1 MAHVKAGMTIFLAA
15 VLLIVPAFMAATTPA
30 PDLPALLDAYASGD
44 HGTALVPLDRLKRD
58 EIIEFRKQLVGAV
71 ERPDRSAGAAWI
83 AQDPAAQAR
92 RALVAAAFA
101 LEAEVG
107 FAERGYWSASGGDP
121 SCPGRCV
128 VEWAC
133 TQLRARGAPDEA
145 ERVWML
151 ATVALAGG
159 VRNWTF
165 LLSPITAPQPR
176 TRVQGHVIH
185 ALERFPDEPRL
196 RLARAMA
203 IASRH
208 LVMEEMDAPRAG
220 ERTGPV
226 RPRFEPA
233 GANPSRIV
241 VTPSIVGIEELLRPS
256 SEYAKQEL
264 AALAADSTVGAEA
277 RMRLAYLHLQS
288 GAYESAG
295 TEAAAAASTSADAD
309 LRYLAHFIAGQA
321 AQTRGEL
328 SSAESHY
335 RSALAAR
342 PRAQSATLA
351 LAALVHSRG
360 DANAAYDLVAGS
372 QAAPSPAASDP
383 WRGFMYGDFPRLPM
397 LIAELR
403 RLVAP

>member
-1 MAHVKAGMTIFLAA
+1 
-15 VLLIVPAFMAATTPA
+15 
-30 PDLPALLDAYASGD
+30 
-44 HGTALVPLDRLKRD
+44 
-58 EIIEFRKQLVGAV
+58 
-71 ERPDRSAGAAWI
+71 
-83 AQDPAAQAR
+83 
-92 RALVAAAFA
+92 
-101 LEAEVG
+101 
-107 FAERGYWSASGGDP
+107 
-121 SCPGRCV
+121 
-128 VEWAC
+128 
-133 TQLRARGAPDEA
+133 
-145 ERVWML
+145 ML

-165 LLSPITAPQPR
+165 LLSPITAPRPR

-196 RLARAMA
+196 HLARAMA

-233 GANPSRIV
+233 GANASRI

-256 SEYAKQEL
+256 SAYAKQEL

-295 TEAAAAASTSADAD
+295 TEAAAAASTSTDGD
-309 LRYLAHFIAGQA
+309 IRYLAHFIAGQA

-335 RSALAAR
+335 RSALEAR

-351 LAALVHSRG
+351 LAALVHARG
-360 DANAAYDLVAGS
+360 DANAAYALVAVA
-372 QAAPSPAASDP
+372 QEPRPPAAPDP
-383 WRGFMYGDFPRLPM
+383 WRAFMYGDFPRLPM